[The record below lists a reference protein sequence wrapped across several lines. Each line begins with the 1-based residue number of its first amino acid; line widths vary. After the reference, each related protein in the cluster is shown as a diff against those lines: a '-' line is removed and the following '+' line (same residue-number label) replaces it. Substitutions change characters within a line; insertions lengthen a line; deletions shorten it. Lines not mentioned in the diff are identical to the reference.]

1 MSPGSRLSICLS
13 AQSSLSAAICSDM
26 HAHHLLQASG
36 TGDQF
41 HRFCHTDCT
50 AAWLAY
56 ITACTMSPGSHLSIC
71 LSAQSSLSAAMCS
84 DMHAHHLLQASGTGD
99 QFHRFCH
106 TDCTAAWLAHITA
119 CTMSPGSRLSI
130 CLSAQSSLSAAICS
144 DMHAHHLLQAS
155 GTGDQFHR
163 FCHTD
168 CTAAWLAHITACTMS
183 PGSRLSICLSAQ
195 SSLSAAMCSDMHAHH
210 LLQASGTGD
219 QFTDCAI
226 LTALLH
232 GWHTSLHAQC
242 HQGHI
247 SASASVRKAPC
258 QRQCAQTC
266 MHIICFKLLAL
277 GISFTDCAI
286 LTALLHGWHTS
297 LHAQCHQGHISAS
310 ASVRKAACQWQ
321 CAQTC
326 MHIICFKLVA
336 LGISFTD
343 GAILTALLHGG
354 HTSLHAQCHQA
365 HISVS
370 ASMRKAAC
378 QRQCAQTCM
387 HIICFKLVALGISFT
402 DCAILTALLH
412 GWHTSL
418 HAQCHQGHISASA
431 SVRKAPCQRQCA
443 QTCMHIICFKLLA
456 LGISFTDCAILTA
469 LLHGWHTSLHAQ
481 CHQGH
486 ISASASVRKAPCQR
500 QCAQTCMHIICFK
513 LVALGISFTDGAIL
527 TALLHGWHTSLHAQ
541 CHQAH
546 ISVSASVRKAACQ
559 PQCAQTCMHI
569 ICFKLVALGISFTDC
584 AILTGLLHG
593 WHTSLH
599 AQCHQGHIS
608 ASASVRK
615 AACQRQCAQTCMHI
629 ICFKLVALGISF
641 TDGAILTALL
651 HGWHTSLHAQ
661 RHQAH
666 ISVSAS
672 VRKAACQRQCAQ
684 TCMHIICFKLVAL
697 GISFTDCAI
706 LTALLHGWHT
716 SLHAQCHQAHISVS
730 ASVRKAACQRQYA
743 QTCMHIICFKLVA
756 LGISFTDCAILTALL
771 HGWHTSLHAQCH
783 QAHISVSA
791 SVRKAACQRQC
802 AQTCMHIICFKL
814 VALGISFTDG
824 AILTALLHGWHT
836 SLHAQCHQGHIS
848 VSASVRKAA
857 CQRQCAQ
864 TCMHI
869 ICFKL
874 VALGISFTDG
884 AILTAL
890 LHGWHTSLHAQCH
903 QGHISASASVRK
915 AACQW
920 QCAQTCMH
928 IICFKLVALGI
939 SFTDCAILTALLH
952 GWHTSLHA
960 QCHQAHISVSA
971 SVRKAACQRQCAQTC
986 MHIIGFKLVALG
998 ISFTDCAILTA
1009 LLHGWHTS
1017 LHAQCHQAH
1026 ISVSAS
1032 VRKAACQRQYAQ
1044 TCMHIICF
1052 KLVALGISFTDCA
1065 ILTALLHGWHT
1076 SLHAQCHQAHIS
1088 VSASVRKAACQRQCA
1103 QTCMHI
1109 ICFKL
1114 VALGISFTD
1123 GAILTALLHGWH
1135 TSLHAQCHQGHIS
1148 ASASVRKAAC
1158 QWQCAQT
1165 CMHIICFKLVALG
1178 ISFTDCAILTAL
1190 LHGWPTSTACTMSPG
1205 SRLSICLSAQSSL
1218 SAAICSDMHAH
1229 HLLQA
1234 SGTGDQFHR
1243 FCHTDCTAA
1252 WLAHI
1257 TACTMSPGSRLSICL
1272 SAQSSLSAAICSDMH
1287 AHHLLQASGTGDQF
1301 HRLCHTDCTAAW
1313 LAHITACTMSSG
1325 SHLSICLSAQSS
1337 LSAAICSDMHAH
1349 HLLQASGT
1357 GDQFHRLCHTDCTAA
1372 WLAYITACTCHQ
1384 AHISVSASVRKA
1396 ACQRQCAQTCMH
1408 IICFKLVA
1416 LGISFTD
1423 GAILTALLHGWH
1435 TSMHAQCHQGHI
1447 SASASVRK
1455 AACQWQCAQT
1465 CMHIICFKLVAL
1477 GISFTDCAILTA
1489 LLHGWHTSLHA
1500 QCHQAHISVSA
1511 SVRKAACQRQC
1522 AQTCMH
1528 IICFKLVALGISFTD
1543 CAILTALLH
1552 GWHTSLHAQCH
1563 QAHISVSASVRKAAC
1578 QRQCAQTCMHIICF
1592 KLVALGISFTDG
1604 AILTALLHGWHTSL
1618 HAQCHQGHISASAS
1632 VRKAACQWQCAQTC
1646 MHIICFKLVAL
1657 GISFTD
1663 CAILTALLHGWQTSL
1678 HAQCHQAHISVSA
1691 SVRKAACQR
1700 QCAQTCMHIICFKLV
1715 ALGISFTDCAIL
1727 TALLHGWHTSLHAQC
1742 HQAHISVSASVRKAA
1757 CQRQCAQTCMHI
1769 ICFKLVALGISF
1781 TDCATLTALLH
1792 GWHTSLHAHVIRVT
1806 SQHLPQCAKQ
1816 LVSGNMLRHACTSF
1830 ASS

>member
-99 QFHRFCH
+99 QF
-106 TDCTAAWLAHITA
+106 TDGAILTALVGTVGPHQLHAQCYQAHVSVSASVRKAA
-119 CTMSPGSRLSI
+119 CQRQYAQTCMHII
-130 CLSAQSSLSAAICS
+130 CFKLVALEIS
-144 DMHAHHLLQAS
+144 
-155 GTGDQFHR
+155 
-163 FCHTD
+163 
-168 CTAAWLAHITACTMS
+168 
-183 PGSRLSICLSAQ
+183 
-195 SSLSAAMCSDMHAHH
+195 
-210 LLQASGTGD
+210 
-219 QFTDCAI
+219 FTDFAI

-242 HQGHI
+242 HQ
-247 SASASVRKAPC
+247 
-258 QRQCAQTC
+258 
-266 MHIICFKLLAL
+266 
-277 GISFTDCAI
+277 
-286 LTALLHGWHTS
+286 
-297 LHAQCHQGHISAS
+297 
-310 ASVRKAACQWQ
+310 
-321 CAQTC
+321 
-326 MHIICFKLVA
+326 
-336 LGISFTD
+336 
-343 GAILTALLHGG
+343 
-354 HTSLHAQCHQA
+354 A

-370 ASMRKAAC
+370 ASVRKAAC

-418 HAQCHQGHISASA
+418 HAQCHQAHISASA
-431 SVRKAPCQRQCA
+431 SVRKAACQR
-443 QTCMHIICFKLLA
+443 
-456 LGISFTDCAILTA
+456 
-469 LLHGWHTSLHAQ
+469 
-481 CHQGH
+481 
-486 ISASASVRKAPCQR
+486 
-500 QCAQTCMHIICFK
+500 
-513 LVALGISFTDGAIL
+513 
-527 TALLHGWHTSLHAQ
+527 
-541 CHQAH
+541 
-546 ISVSASVRKAACQ
+546 
-559 PQCAQTCMHI
+559 QCAQTCMHI

-584 AILTGLLHG
+584 AILTALLHG

-661 RHQAH
+661 CHQAH

-672 VRKAACQRQCAQ
+672 VRKAACQRQC
-684 TCMHIICFKLVAL
+684 
-697 GISFTDCAI
+697 
-706 LTALLHGWHT
+706 
-716 SLHAQCHQAHISVS
+716 
-730 ASVRKAACQRQYA
+730 A

-814 VALGISFTDG
+814 VALGISFTD
-824 AILTALLHGWHT
+824 
-836 SLHAQCHQGHIS
+836 
-848 VSASVRKAA
+848 
-857 CQRQCAQ
+857 
-864 TCMHI
+864 
-869 ICFKL
+869 
-874 VALGISFTDG
+874 
-884 AILTAL
+884 
-890 LHGWHTSLHAQCH
+890 
-903 QGHISASASVRK
+903 
-915 AACQW
+915 
-920 QCAQTCMH
+920 
-928 IICFKLVALGI
+928 
-939 SFTDCAILTALLH
+939 CAILTALLH
-952 GWHTSLHA
+952 GW
-960 QCHQAHISVSA
+960 Q
-971 SVRKAACQRQCAQTC
+971 
-986 MHIIGFKLVALG
+986 
-998 ISFTDCAILTA
+998 
-1009 LLHGWHTS
+1009 
-1017 LHAQCHQAH
+1017 
-1026 ISVSAS
+1026 
-1032 VRKAACQRQYAQ
+1032 
-1044 TCMHIICF
+1044 
-1052 KLVALGISFTDCA
+1052 
-1065 ILTALLHGWHT
+1065 
-1076 SLHAQCHQAHIS
+1076 
-1088 VSASVRKAACQRQCA
+1088 
-1103 QTCMHI
+1103 
-1109 ICFKL
+1109 
-1114 VALGISFTD
+1114 
-1123 GAILTALLHGWH
+1123 
-1135 TSLHAQCHQGHIS
+1135 
-1148 ASASVRKAAC
+1148 
-1158 QWQCAQT
+1158 
-1165 CMHIICFKLVALG
+1165 
-1178 ISFTDCAILTAL
+1178 
-1190 LHGWPTSTACTMSPG
+1190 TACTMSP
-1205 SRLSICLSAQSSL
+1205 
-1218 SAAICSDMHAH
+1218 
-1229 HLLQA
+1229 
-1234 SGTGDQFHR
+1234 
-1243 FCHTDCTAA
+1243 
-1252 WLAHI
+1252 
-1257 TACTMSPGSRLSICL
+1257 
-1272 SAQSSLSAAICSDMH
+1272 
-1287 AHHLLQASGTGDQF
+1287 
-1301 HRLCHTDCTAAW
+1301 
-1313 LAHITACTMSSG
+1313 G

-1337 LSAAICSDMHAH
+1337 
-1349 HLLQASGT
+1349 
-1357 GDQFHRLCHTDCTAA
+1357 
-1372 WLAYITACTCHQ
+1372 
-1384 AHISVSASVRKA
+1384 
-1396 ACQRQCAQTCMH
+1396 CQR
-1408 IICFKLVA
+1408 
-1416 LGISFTD
+1416 
-1423 GAILTALLHGWH
+1423 
-1435 TSMHAQCHQGHI
+1435 
-1447 SASASVRK
+1447 
-1455 AACQWQCAQT
+1455 QCAQT

-1592 KLVALGISFTDG
+1592 KLVALGISFTDCAILTALLHG
-1604 AILTALLHGWHTSL
+1604 WHTSLHAQCHQAHISVSASVRKAACQRQCAQTCMHIICFKLVALGISFTDCAILTALLHGWHTSL

-1632 VRKAACQWQCAQTC
+1632 VRKAACQRQCAQTC

-1663 CAILTALLHGWQTSL
+1663 CAILTALLHGWHTSL

-1781 TDCATLTALLH
+1781 TDCAILTALLH
-1792 GWHTSLHAHVIRVT
+1792 GWHTSLHAQCHQAHISVSASVRKAAC
-1806 SQHLPQCAKQ
+1806 QRQCAQTCMHIICFKLVALGISFTDCAILTALLHGWHTSLHAQ
-1816 LVSGNMLRHACTSF
+1816 CHQAHISVSASVRKSSLSAAMCSDMHAHHLLQASGTGDQFHRLCHTDCTAAWLAYITACTMSPGSHLSICLSAQSSLSAAMCSDMHAHHLLQASGTGDQFHRLCHTDCTAAWLAHITACTMSPGSHLSICLSAQSSLSAAMCSDMHAHHLLQASGTGDQFHRLCHTDCTAAWLAYITACTMSPGISVSASVRKAAVSGNVLRHACTSF